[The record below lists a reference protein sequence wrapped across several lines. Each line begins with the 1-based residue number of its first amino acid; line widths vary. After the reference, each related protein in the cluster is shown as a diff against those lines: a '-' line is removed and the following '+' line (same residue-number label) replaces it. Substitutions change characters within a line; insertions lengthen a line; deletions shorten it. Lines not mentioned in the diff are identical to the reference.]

1 MPEPARLSF
10 FLTTTGTASLRSTVQ
25 NWDSSRYGART
36 VNIVESANWAL
47 LYVSQYIIWQRGV
60 DGRKIRG
67 GGPENIWKLERGY
80 IIFLARRWEG
90 RKSRV
95 ILNFHHDLLL

>member
-10 FLTTTGTASLRSTVQ
+10 FLTTTRTASLRSTVQ

-60 DGRKIRG
+60 DGREIRG
-67 GGPENIWKLERGY
+67 GGSRKYLE
-80 IIFLARRWEG
+80 A
-90 RKSRV
+90 
-95 ILNFHHDLLL
+95 

>member
-1 MPEPARLSF
+1 MEEKL
-10 FLTTTGTASLRSTVQ
+10 G
-25 NWDSSRYGART
+25 
-36 VNIVESANWAL
+36 
-47 LYVSQYIIWQRGV
+47 
-60 DGRKIRG
+60 G

-90 RKSRV
+90 RKSRM